1 MTIDELEVY
10 GLAEMDRGAVEAC
23 LADNEVGV
31 LGLADDGVP
40 YLLPLSYA
48 FDGDDR
54 LYFTYVLGE
63 SSRKATLTERAGRGR
78 FLVYDAE
85 TPFRWRSVSLTG
97 TLSDVPEERWDELGD
112 VLAEAWR
119 PNTLETATTSGGV
132 AVYALEIEAWSGVE
146 QDGLAPGFRENIEP

>member
-1 MTIDELEVY
+1 VTIDELAEY
-10 GLAEMDRGAVEAC
+10 GLSEMDRAAVDAC
-23 LADNEVGV
+23 LADNAVGV

-54 LYFTYVLGE
+54 LYVTYVLGE
-63 SSRKATLTERAGRGR
+63 SSRKGALTERAGRGR

-85 TPFRWRSVSLTG
+85 TPFRWRSVSLVG
-97 TLSDVPEERWDELGD
+97 TLSAVPEEEWAELGD

-132 AVYALEIEAWSGVE
+132 AVYEFAIEAWSGVE

>member
-63 SSRKATLTERAGRGR
+63 SSRKGALTERAGRGR

-85 TPFRWRSVSLTG
+85 TPFRWRSVSLVG
-97 TLSDVPEERWDELGD
+97 TLSAVPEEEWAELGD
-112 VLAEAWR
+112 VLAE
-119 PNTLETATTSGGV
+119 ATTSGGV
-132 AVYALEIEAWSGVE
+132 AVYELEIEAWSGVE